1 MIDGGHFS
9 FGFLKYL
16 FFIFKSFLTKPK
28 ESYYISKNIVR
39 GFWRY
44 YVKKDKKYNFVINR
58 RLSHHTIYPDGT
70 LITHTKYTIFML
82 DDGHFKLDKYY
93 ESENDEIDDGYRKV
107 DMSKCPDIYL
117 KLDENVRENRF
128 KEFLLVA
135 ELVSGAKIGSKFIAK
150 IDRKKTDEKTLHYYV
165 RYTKLKKFTIFS
177 FFVSL
182 SVPREFDRK
191 SKSDRLGIEPSMYGV
206 YEFHS
211 KIDKQSRDSNLFE
224 PILYDIDGKEKN
236 AKHSDSLFYIGNKWK
251 LFDPKGGEIKIIDLE
266 ES

>member
-1 MIDGGHFS
+1 MIDGIS
-9 FGFLKYL
+9 FPVGFFKYT
-16 FFIFKSFLTKPK
+16 FFIFKRFATKPR
-28 ESYYISKNIVR
+28 ESYYISKNILR

-44 YVKKDKKYNFVINR
+44 YVHKDKKYNFVINR

-82 DDGHFKLDKYY
+82 DDGHFKLEKYY
-93 ESENDEIDDGYRKV
+93 ESENNEREDGKRKV
-107 DMSKCPDIYL
+107 DMSQCPDIYL
-117 KLDENVRENRF
+117 SLDEQVQEDRF

-135 ELVSGAKIGSKFIAK
+135 ELASQTKPGSRFIAK
-150 IDRKKTDEKTLHYYV
+150 IDRKKSTQKKLEYYI

-191 SKSDRLGIEPSMYGV
+191 SKSDRLGIEPKMYGV

-211 KIDKQSRDSNLFE
+211 KIDKQSKDSKLFE
-224 PILYDIDGKEKN
+224 PVLYDRDDKEIRAN
-236 AKHSDSLFYIGNKWK
+236 NSESLFYIGNQWR
-251 LFDPKGGEIKIIDLE
+251 LYDPKGGEIKIIDLE